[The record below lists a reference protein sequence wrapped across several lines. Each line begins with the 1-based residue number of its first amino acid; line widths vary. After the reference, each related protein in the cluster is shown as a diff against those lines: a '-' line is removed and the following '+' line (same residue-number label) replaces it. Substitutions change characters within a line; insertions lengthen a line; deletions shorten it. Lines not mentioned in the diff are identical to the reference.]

1 MTNWIRVTGVGAL
14 TAILTIG
21 FGIAGQIWGLL
32 LALLLGLGW
41 AIATWPPK
49 DGDWNTRPDLD
60 GPGLLIFIAL
70 TVWGMWLGLPAGL
83 ALVAVLLTL
92 AAWDLGRF
100 VRRLSLALDA
110 TAAARLERIHLLRL
124 GLALGG
130 GLLLG
135 GLALIVRTPLDFG
148 WALGLGILAIFAL
161 SRVARG
167 MNRNQ
172 E

>member
-1 MTNWIRVTGVGAL
+1 MTNWIRLIGIGLL
-14 TAILTIG
+14 TAILAIG
-21 FGIAGQIWGLL
+21 FGVMGQIWGLL
-32 LALLLGLGW
+32 LTLLLGAGW
-41 AIATWPPK
+41 AIAGWPPK
-49 DGDWNTRPDLD
+49 DGVWDARPELD
-60 GPGLLIFIAL
+60 GPGLLVFIAF
-70 TVWGMWLGLPAGL
+70 TVWVLWLGLPAWL
-83 ALVAVLLTL
+83 ALAAVLLTL

-124 GLALGG
+124 GLTLGV

-167 MNRNQ
+167 MNR

>member
-1 MTNWIRVTGVGAL
+1 MTNWIRLVAVGLL
-14 TAILTIG
+14 TAILTVG
-21 FGIAGQIWGLL
+21 FGAAGQIWGLL
-32 LALLLGLGW
+32 LTLLLGAGW
-41 AIATWPPK
+41 AIADWPPK
-49 DGDWNTRPDLD
+49 DGVWDTRPDLD

-70 TVWGMWLGLPAGL
+70 VIWNLWLGLPAWL
-83 ALVAVLLTL
+83 ALAVVLLTL

-110 TAAARLERIHLLRL
+110 PAASRLERIHLLRL
-124 GLALGG
+124 GLALGV

-161 SRVARG
+161 SQVARG
-167 MNRNQ
+167 MK
-172 E
+172 